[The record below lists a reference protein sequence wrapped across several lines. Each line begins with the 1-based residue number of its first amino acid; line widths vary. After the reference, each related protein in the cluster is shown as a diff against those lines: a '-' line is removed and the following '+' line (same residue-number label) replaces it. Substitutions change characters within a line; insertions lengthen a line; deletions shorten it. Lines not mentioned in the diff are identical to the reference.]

1 MVCRAEVSDLELHPE
16 EGQVPKLTEEL
27 YRILFNEAGQ
37 LEDDLTLRKYVFF
50 AGMDRDLRKEV
61 WPFLL
66 HCYPYNSTYEE
77 REQIAN
83 IRRQE
88 YEEITRRRLELG
100 GNQLCQFRRKIQS
113 VVEKDVVRTDRGNPF
128 FAGDDNANLTTMKNI
143 LLNYAVYNPGLGYT
157 QGMSDLLAPVLCEL
171 RDEVAAF
178 WCFVGLMQRA
188 VFVATPTDR
197 DMDRS
202 LKYLRELVRIMV
214 PKFHEH
220 LQNHK
225 DAAELLFCH
234 RWILLCFKREFTEGV
249 ALRMW
254 EACWANFLTDYFH
267 LFLCLSIICVYA
279 DDVIAQDLKADE
291 MLLHFSS
298 LAMYMDGEV
307 ITRIITR
314 KARGLLHQF
323 RQLRE
328 IPCTLAGLCMRCG
341 PGIWDSSHSPRI
353 YCTGHNQY
361 GYCPNSF
368 N

>member
-1 MVCRAEVSDLELHPE
+1 
-16 EGQVPKLTEEL
+16 
-27 YRILFNEAGQ
+27 
-37 LEDDLTLRKYVFF
+37 
-50 AGMDRDLRKEV
+50 
-61 WPFLL
+61 
-66 HCYPYNSTYEE
+66 
-77 REQIAN
+77 
-83 IRRQE
+83 
-88 YEEITRRRLELG
+88 
-100 GNQLCQFRRKIQS
+100 
-113 VVEKDVVRTDRGNPF
+113 
-128 FAGDDNANLTTMKNI
+128 
-143 LLNYAVYNPGLGYT
+143 
-157 QGMSDLLAPVLCEL
+157 
-171 RDEVAAF
+171 
-178 WCFVGLMQRA
+178 
-188 VFVATPTDR
+188 
-197 DMDRS
+197 
-202 LKYLRELVRIMV
+202 
-214 PKFHEH
+214 
-220 LQNHK
+220 
-225 DAAELLFCH
+225 
-234 RWILLCFKREFTEGV
+234 
-249 ALRMW
+249 MW

-307 ITRIITR
+307 ITR